1 MRWLVVVSLIG
12 GMAVWGQGRAQR
24 ATPPSAVS
32 RLLQTLREETNP
44 SQAVRDALDK
54 AEDVVNERT
63 DGKYAEQV
71 DKGSDLVGEKL
82 GLPPETEAGTAPEPA
97 PSPGPAPVP
106 TESPTP
112 TSAPTPTPTEAGP
125 AGADSGTT
133 QGGGPVP
140 DLPSEGETTLGD
152 PPPAPP
158 SS

>member
-1 MRWLVVVSLIG
+1 MSSWIDKAKDFIKG
-12 GMAVWGQGRAQR
+12 
-24 ATPPSAVS
+24 
-32 RLLQTLREETNP
+32 NP
-44 SQAVRDALDK
+44 DKARDALEK

-63 DGKYAEQV
+63 GGKYAEQV
-71 DKGSDLVGEKL
+71 DKGSDMVGEKL

-106 TESPTP
+106 TESST
-112 TSAPTPTPTEAGP
+112 PTPTPTEAGP

>member
-1 MRWLVVVSLIG
+1 MSSWIDKAKDFIKG
-12 GMAVWGQGRAQR
+12 
-24 ATPPSAVS
+24 
-32 RLLQTLREETNP
+32 NP
-44 SQAVRDALDK
+44 DKTRDALEK

-63 DGKYAEQV
+63 GGKYAEQV
-71 DKGSDLVGEKL
+71 DKGSDMVGEKL

-112 TSAPTPTPTEAGP
+112 TPTEAGP

-140 DLPSEGETTLGD
+140 DLPSEGDVTLGD

-158 SS
+158 SR